1 MLYFFGKNVCAYSDL
16 ELALFKNV
24 CAYSDLE
31 LALFKNLVDNYQV
44 IVPWKIFFAFA
55 QLFFSTKIATYIYM
69 VCYFNLCEFLLSHP

>member
-1 MLYFFGKNVCAYSDL
+1 MAKFITWQCTYCIFFGKNVCAYSDL

-44 IVPWKIFFAFA
+44 IVP
-55 QLFFSTKIATYIYM
+55 
-69 VCYFNLCEFLLSHP
+69 